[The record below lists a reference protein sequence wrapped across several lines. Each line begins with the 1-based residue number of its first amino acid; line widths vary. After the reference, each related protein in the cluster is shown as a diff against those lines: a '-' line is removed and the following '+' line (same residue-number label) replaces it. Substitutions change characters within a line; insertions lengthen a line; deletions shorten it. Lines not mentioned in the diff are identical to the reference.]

1 MKSSTAISTIV
12 KLSFA
17 ALQTGLSVYGG
28 GALAPI
34 LGVLAS
40 TGMDQEVD
48 ILKDFTVTWI
58 SDLFSE
64 RKESADKDSRAHHNI
79 SYGINFAAS
88 LCLDIAVNQT
98 EEPTWKQYLSRFA
111 TDLRRG
117 ALTLRVENSAAPVTV
132 DDVPDMLAEQQ
143 SLSTREWKDF
153 LLTYAPQVKS
163 TQFTLLKLND
173 HDREDILEFA
183 SGIFASSF
191 SEQLRV
197 AYRTLGAAN
206 DPAWA
211 DLLLH
216 LISEI
221 RLDVAKTD
229 KDIQSVNGQL
239 DDIKKSIGQLVKKL
253 HDGLEDIFKL
263 PSVASLSNLPF
274 LYTKRETRIQG
285 DAAQEMLSR
294 DLAAFFNDDRK
305 LCWWLWTGLEG
316 AGKSRL
322 ALETCDYAQ
331 SLNWK
336 AGFVDYEK
344 LKFKD
349 TLRFHDRWRTCVI
362 EGNFLLVFDY
372 AGFAPELLR
381 SVISELA
388 SRADRDPDEK
398 WRIRILLLER
408 NVTPISPSDDVMS
421 LPQWCVELFGYRAN
435 HSGPEALLRI
445 QYPSRG
451 HSSFHLRELTTASA
465 YALAN
470 EYLDQLDL
478 KGRYST
484 STRQPLSQE
493 KKEEIIAATLNLC
506 RITRRPLHIMITA
519 RVLRDIE
526 DGDFT
531 SFDQVILKWL
541 ENRVPLRR
549 DALYQVYKNTKLAEQ
564 LLNLLCVA
572 TVLGELRLEDIPE
585 HELLPDRQLIM
596 NDRTFLGIFEQDWR
610 SEFLRKLEPDLI
622 GEWFVLFRTE
632 VQKPHSGLTP
642 SALSEIVDKFD
653 GAKPGLKE
661 FVRHTYRSFHDLR
674 LDREQKSALW
684 KVLRGT
690 LGRYATRFGE
700 VFDKKPVELIR
711 GTSHEAEDYYSA
723 LVFKKIEE
731 AIRLRPKRKPV
742 IVDLMAGG
750 SARPISL
757 LKYFGS
763 RIILIAVDRDDSRLR
778 ALHAPGDAHFR
789 LEKVQINE
797 TFSMKPMLTKVGRTA
812 CDVVIAKKALHELPW
827 PTQQTVI
834 ANIGS
839 CLNPGGSM
847 VLYADSPAMMDQDTM
862 DGWLSDEIKLREL
875 LSMDGGDDSEIA
887 RRVLFPGNLNFDP
900 LDSSSAAVFINHW
913 IKLKDWA
920 NYNIFEYSNRFFS
933 SANQIEN
940 EFAKAGLHV
949 DGAPQVYFM
958 ELLAQRF
965 VEEAINR
972 LDYLCVDR
980 TLRADNLLSL
990 VQQNHRYS
998 LFWDFAEAHLWNDE
1012 APTAFGRSVYAKLEN
1027 SGFGSLVQE
1036 EFGKEYGGLSLP
1048 DLGGPSFRMPIHV
1061 FSFHKPTLP
1070 K

>member
-1 MKSSTAISTIV
+1 MKSSAAISTAT

-17 ALQTGLSVYGG
+17 ALHTGLSIYGG

-34 LGVLAS
+34 LSTLAG
-40 TGMDQEVD
+40 TGMVD
-48 ILKDFTVTWI
+48 ILKDFAASWI
-58 SDLFSE
+58 SDSFSV
-64 RKESADKDSRAHHNI
+64 RKESADKDSRAHHDI
-79 SYGINFAAS
+79 AYGINFAAS
-88 LCLDIAVNQT
+88 LCLDIAVTQT
-98 EEPTWKQYLSRFA
+98 EKPSWKQYLSRFA
-111 TDLRRG
+111 TDLRSG
-117 ALTLRVENSAAPVTV
+117 ALTLRVENPAAPVTV
-132 DDVPDMLAEQQ
+132 DDMPGIFVEQQ
-143 SLSTREWKDF
+143 SLSPGEWKDF
-153 LLTYAPQVKS
+153 LMIYAPEVNS
-163 TQFTLLKLND
+163 SRFTLLELNN

-183 SGIFASSF
+183 SNIFISSF

-211 DLLLH
+211 NLLLH

-221 RLDVAKTD
+221 RLDVTKTGRE
-229 KDIQSVNGQL
+229 IQSVNGQL

-253 HDGLEDIFKL
+253 HDGLEDVFKL
-263 PSVASLSNLPF
+263 PAAASLSNLPF
-274 LYTKRETRIQG
+274 LYTKRETHIQG
-285 DAAQEMLSR
+285 DVARNMLGR
-294 DLAAFFNDDRK
+294 DLADFFDDDRK

-322 ALETCDYAQ
+322 ALEACDYAQ
-331 SLNWK
+331 SLHWK

-349 TLRFHDRWRTCVI
+349 TLKFYDRWRTCLI

-381 SVISELA
+381 SVITELA
-388 SRADRDPDEK
+388 SRADRDPDEQ

-408 NVTPISPSDDVMS
+408 NVKPISPSDDVMS

-451 HSSFHLRELTTASA
+451 HSSFHLGELTVPSA
-465 YALAN
+465 YALAD
-470 EYLDQLDL
+470 EYLDQLDQ

-493 KKEEIIAATLNLC
+493 KKEEIVAETLKLC
-506 RITRRPLHIMITA
+506 TKTRRPLHIMITA

-541 ENRVPLRR
+541 ENRVPLRQ
-549 DALYQVYKNTKLAEQ
+549 DALYQSYNSKKVADQ

-572 TVLGELRLEDIPE
+572 TVLGELRLDDIPE
-585 HELLPDRQLIM
+585 HELLPDRRLVM
-596 NDRTFLGIFEQDWR
+596 HDRTFLGIFEQDWR
-610 SEFLRKLEPDLI
+610 SESLRKLEPDLI
-622 GEWFVLFRTE
+622 GEWYVLFRTE

-642 SALSEIVDKFD
+642 SVLSEIVDKFE

-674 LDREQKSALW
+674 LDHERKSALW

-700 VFDKKPVELIR
+700 VFDKKPVELVR
-711 GTSHEAEDYYSA
+711 GTAHEAEDFYSA

-750 SARPISL
+750 SARPVSL

-763 RIILIAVDRDDSRLR
+763 RIILIAVDRDDSRL
-778 ALHAPGDAHFR
+778 HAIHPPKDAYFR
-789 LEKVQINE
+789 LEKIHINE
-797 TFSMKPMLTKVGRTA
+797 TFSLTPMLAKVGRTG
-812 CDVVIAKKALHELPW
+812 CDLVIAKKALHELPW
-827 PTQQTVI
+827 STQQTVI

-839 CLNPGGSM
+839 CLNPGGSV

-862 DGWLSDEIKLREL
+862 DGWLSEEIKLREL
-875 LSMDGGDDSEIA
+875 LPMDGGDDSEIA
-887 RRVLFPGNLNFDP
+887 RRVLFPENLNFDP
-900 LDSSSAAVFINHW
+900 LDPSSAAVFINHW

-920 NYNIFEYSNRFFS
+920 NYNISEYSNRFFS
-933 SANQIEN
+933 SANQIEG
-940 EFAKAGLHV
+940 EFAKAGLPV
-949 DGAPQVYFM
+949 DGTPQVYFM
-958 ELLAQRF
+958 ELLPQRF
-965 VEEAINR
+965 IEEAINR

-980 TLRADNLLSL
+980 TLRADDLLSL
-990 VQQNHRYS
+990 VHQNHRYS
-998 LFWDFAEAHLWNDE
+998 LFWDFAEAHLWNDG
-1012 APTAFGRSVYAKLEN
+1012 APTAFGGSVHAKREN
-1027 SGFGSLVQE
+1027 SGLESLVQE
-1036 EFGKEYGGLSLP
+1036 EFEKEYGHFSLP
-1048 DLGGPSFRMPIHV
+1048 DLSGPSFRMPIHV
-1061 FSFHKPTLP
+1061 FSFRKPLSP
-1070 K
+1070 AQ